1 MCFLSQRR
9 RITNAEKEK
18 EESEGWSTIIFL
30 WRHWEWKWWRWFW
43 ESYAPSNPSM
53 VLLFYCFLTSFM
65 DICLSYLFTFF
76 GTICGLLH
84 WTRFF
89 LCFTISLL
97 VCGDYCL
104 SFHISFASIVRII
117 WWLILNVHM
126 YIICSCTCFRLPII
140 AYCAVAF
147 KFYKL
152 FGEVLSWWF
161 RPMRTLVLHFFLSQY
176 WVWKLTSVGVV
187 FF

>member
-1 MCFLSQRR
+1 MQKRKKRRVKGDPRLSFCDDIENGSDEDDFENR
-9 RITNAEKEK
+9 TLLLTHP
-18 EESEGWSTIIFL
+18 WSYYSIVSLPHL
-30 WRHWEWKWWRWFW
+30 WTFVYHTF
-43 ESYAPSNPSM
+43 S
-53 VLLFYCFLTSFM
+53 L
-65 DICLSYLFTFF
+65 FF

-126 YIICSCTCFRLPII
+126 FIIWSCTCFCPPII
-140 AYCAVAF
+140 AYCDVAF